1 MPYIL
6 HTMVEDPNKPT
17 VIMLVG
23 LPGSG
28 KSLFA
33 QDFKEG
39 QKEEFGR
46 DWEIFSSDAM
56 RKELFGDENIQGT
69 PENRELIFSTL
80 FKRIKKHLLD
90 GKDAIFDAT
99 NLNKRRRIHF
109 IKQLEN
115 VPCNKGCILIATPYE
130 ECLQNNSSRSRVVP
144 EEVIKRMYMNFQP
157 PHKSEGWDWIDIQ
170 YPSVMTPIDTNVAKK
185 WKDYDQGNI
194 HHSLSLGEHMLRA
207 YWKLDKALFWNDMN
221 LRYATLW
228 HDIGKP
234 FTRTKINKKGEI
246 DGENH
251 YYQHHCVGAY
261 DSLFYCISDDNAFL
275 YSDFDDILDVSNLI
289 YYHMH
294 SYMTWRLS
302 EKAMTRDKELLGEEF
317 FERVMLL
324 HEADDAAH
332 IEEE

>member
-170 YPSVMTPIDTNVAKK
+170 YPSILHPIDTNVVKK
-185 WKDYDQGNI
+185 WKDYDQGNE
-194 HHSLSLGEHMLRA
+194 HHDLSLGDHMLRA
-207 YWKLDKALFWNDMN
+207 YWKLDKALFWSDMN

-246 DGENH
+246 DGETH

-275 YSDFDDILDVSNLI
+275 YSDFYDILDVSNLI

-294 SYMTWRLS
+294 PYMTWRLS